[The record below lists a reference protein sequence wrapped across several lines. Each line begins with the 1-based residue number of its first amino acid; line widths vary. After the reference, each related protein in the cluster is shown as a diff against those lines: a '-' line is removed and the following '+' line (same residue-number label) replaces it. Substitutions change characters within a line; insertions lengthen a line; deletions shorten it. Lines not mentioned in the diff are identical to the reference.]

1 MYGHKRI
8 TLALLIIFFSIYSFL
23 SLFSFSILQETSNSY
38 SISSV
43 HKINWGGFAGGI
55 LSNLL
60 LTIAG
65 IGSFLLVFFILL
77 IGVLLIFN
85 KIARS
90 KLRFYAGLF
99 TFLTAFLIFLSAL
112 FPKFQYH
119 GFITPAG
126 GLIGSGIYY
135 YLFRFFG
142 EAGSIIIIIM
152 LFLTSFYLVFKNIGV
167 ENLVAP
173 IYGIYNLFKK
183 GIKEIKWLNMAV
195 ITNKITNKLNSTLSL
210 ITLKIEKR
218 KGLKKRKRSF
228 ILNKELFGGSRE
240 DLIKDLDEKDD
251 LLGINKKTGIDY
263 KDKVIREKD
272 GSFDFV
278 GDRETKIPPISLI
291 GFGGVKDA
299 QKPDKLSL
307 LGNATLIEKK
317 LLDFGVKGK
326 VTGINPGPII
336 TMYEFEPASGVKIG
350 RILSL
355 SEDLTMALKSKPVR
369 ITGVIEGKSAVGIE
383 VPNNKRETVYFSE
396 GLNSKEFI
404 DSKSL
409 LTIILGKNTTGG
421 NVLFDLAKCP
431 HLLIAGATGAGK
443 SVFINTLVMSLLFK
457 ANYEE
462 LNFLMIDPKRL
473 ELTPFEEL
481 PHLICDVVYD
491 AKKAGI
497 ALKWAVSEMERRYRE
512 LQKAGVKNIE
522 QYNERLEKQNQK
534 PMPYLVIIIDELSDL
549 MLVSPKDIETSIIR
563 LSQMARACG
572 IHLVIATQRPSV
584 NVVTGVIKA
593 NMPSRIAFLVS
604 SKVDSR
610 TILDANGAE
619 ELLGNGD
626 MLFMPPG
633 QGRLARIH
641 GSYISEDEIKKVLE
655 FIKEKNFPSSKNEL
669 LINEFDNAGNFDRMI
684 TDDPDDE
691 IYGEVL
697 NMVASSDSNN
707 NISISYIQRRFRIGF
722 NRAARIMEKLQNDG
736 ILTKKGRT

>member
-1 MYGHKRI
+1 MHGHKRI
-8 TLALLIIFFSIYSFL
+8 IGALLIIFFSIYSFL
-23 SLFSFSILQETSNSY
+23 SLFSFSIFQETSNSY

-55 LSNLL
+55 LANLL

-65 IGSFLLVFFILL
+65 IGSFLLIFFILL
-77 IGVLLIFN
+77 TGVSLIFN
-85 KIARS
+85 KITRS
-90 KLRFYAGLF
+90 RLRFYTGIF
-99 TFLTAFLIFLSAL
+99 TFLAALLIFLSAL
-112 FPKFQYH
+112 FPKFSYH
-119 GFITPAG
+119 GFMISGG

-142 EAGSIIIIIM
+142 EAGSIIIIIL

-167 ENLVAP
+167 KNLAASV
-173 IYGIYNLFKK
+173 YGIYNLFKK
-183 GIKEIKWLNMAV
+183 GIKEIKRLD
-195 ITNKITNKLNSTLSL
+195 IGIITNKLSSIVSL
-210 ITLKIEKR
+210 ITLRIEKR

-251 LLGINKKTGIDY
+251 LTGINKKTGIDY
-263 KDKVIREKD
+263 KVIREKD

-291 GFGGVKDA
+291 DFEGIKDA

-404 DSKSL
+404 ESKSL

-421 NVLFDLAKCP
+421 NVPLDIAKCP

-443 SVFINTLVMSLLFK
+443 SVFINTLVVSLLFK
-457 ANYEE
+457 ASYEE

-491 AKKAGI
+491 AKKASI

-522 QYNERLEKQNQK
+522 QHNERLKKQNQK

-549 MLVSPKDIETSIIR
+549 MLTSPKDVETSIIR

-655 FIKEKNFPSSKNEL
+655 FIKEKNFPPSKNEL

-697 NMVASSDSNN
+697 NMVASLDDNN